1 MTKSNTIHNRIITTF
16 PNIVKWKN
24 CELVIT
30 NLIDFFEGEKIRIND
45 TWRTSRGH
53 FSLIANPEGR
63 KVLKILKAVN
73 VRMIFDND
81 APKGGALGN
90 YFKCYR
96 KNVKASAFFKELL
109 TEVKTNQIRI

>member
-1 MTKSNTIHNRIITTF
+1 MTNSSKAVHHRIMITF

-24 CELVIT
+24 YEQIIT
-30 NLIDFFEGEKIRIND
+30 NLVDFFEGEKIRIND

-53 FSLIANPEGR
+53 FSLIANAEGR

-73 VRMIFDND
+73 VRLIFDND
-81 APKGGALGN
+81 APKRGALGN

-96 KNVKASAFFKELL
+96 KNADAVTFFKELL
-109 TEVKTNQIRI
+109 AEAKTNQN

>member
-1 MTKSNTIHNRIITTF
+1 MSNTKAIHNRILTTF

-24 CELVIT
+24 YEQIIT

-45 TWRTSRGH
+45 TWRQSRGH
-53 FSLIANPEGR
+53 FSLIANVEGQ

-81 APKGGALGN
+81 APKRGALGN

-96 KNVKASAFFKELL
+96 KNATASEFFKGLL
-109 TEVKTNQIRI
+109 AEAKTK

>member
-1 MTKSNTIHNRIITTF
+1 MTNSKPIHNRIITAF
-16 PNIVKWKN
+16 PNITKWKN
-24 CELVIT
+24 HSLVIS
-30 NLIDFFEGEKIRIND
+30 NLIAFFEGEKIRIND

-81 APKGGALGN
+81 APKRGALGN

-96 KNVKASAFFKELL
+96 KNATASAFFKKLL
-109 TEVKTNQIRI
+109 TEAKLNKF

>member
-1 MTKSNTIHNRIITTF
+1 MTNSTKSTAVQHRIMITF
-16 PNIVKWKN
+16 PSIIKWKN
-24 CELVIT
+24 CDLIISNLV
-30 NLIDFFEGEKIRIND
+30 DFFEGEKIRIND

-53 FSLIANPEGR
+53 FSLIANAEGR
-63 KVLKILKAVN
+63 KVLKILKTVG

-96 KNVKASAFFKELL
+96 KNATASAFFKGLL
-109 TEVKTNQIRI
+109 AEAKTK

>member
-1 MTKSNTIHNRIITTF
+1 MANSKPIHNRIITTF
-16 PNIVKWKN
+16 PNMAKWKN
-24 CELVIT
+24 YEQIIT

-53 FSLIANPEGR
+53 FSLIANAEGR
-63 KVLKILKAVN
+63 KALKILKAAN

-96 KNVKASAFFKELL
+96 KNTMASKFFKGLL
-109 TEVKTNQIRI
+109 AEAKTK

>member
-1 MTKSNTIHNRIITTF
+1 MANSKPIHNRIITAF
-16 PNIVKWKN
+16 PNIAKWKN
-24 CELVIT
+24 CDLIISNLV
-30 NLIDFFEGEKIRIND
+30 DFFEGEKIRIND

-96 KNVKASAFFKELL
+96 KNATASAFFKGLL
-109 TEVKTNQIRI
+109 TEAKTK

>member
-1 MTKSNTIHNRIITTF
+1 MTNSKAVQHRIMNAF
-16 PNIVKWKN
+16 SNIVKWKN
-24 CELVIT
+24 YDLVISY
-30 NLIDFFEGEKIRIND
+30 LVDFFEGEKIRIND

-53 FSLIANPEGR
+53 FSLIANTEGR

-81 APKGGALGN
+81 APKRGALGN

-96 KNVKASAFFKELL
+96 KNTTASKFFKELL
-109 TEVKTNQIRI
+109 TEAKTK